1 MITGPPR
8 TAKETAATVG
18 LWTRPRAGAI
28 WGGVWLVYLVPAFV
42 EALRPEHSTPAKV
55 VGFALLLAFGL
66 TYIAAMLAAWDRN
79 DDGEGMPKNLWASEI
94 DPLSLRIGLAL
105 IVLAVASVVVVGE
118 QGVGTFVFL
127 SPVAASILPGRWAPY
142 GIAAAA
148 VATIGGELV
157 ARRYGADSAQ
167 LGGVLS
173 SGFAALM
180 AGFITLGVRRMRL
193 VVWELQVARAG
204 AEKLASAE
212 ERVRIARDLHDVLGH
227 SLTVISMRSQLAG
240 KLVER
245 GEMERAGEEIRA
257 VEELSRTAMSDVRE
271 AVAGY
276 RIRPFAAELA
286 AAEATLHDAGVAV
299 QVERSA
305 QQLPAAG
312 EEALGFVVREGVT
325 NVLRHSSARSCAIS
339 VRHTPQSVVVEVVDD
354 GRGTGAP
361 VYPIADDGAP
371 AGGDGSGLRGLAER
385 VAAAGGR
392 LSAGDGPTGGF
403 VLRAE
408 VAR

>member
-1 MITGPPR
+1 MQDDS
-8 TAKETAATVG
+8 AATIG
-18 LWTRPRAGAI
+18 LWARPRAGAI

-42 EALRPEHSTPAKV
+42 ESLRPEHSTPAKIA
-55 VGFALLLAFGL
+55 GFALLLAFGL
-66 TYIAAMLAAWDRN
+66 TYIAAMLAAWDRD
-79 DDGEGMPKNLWASEI
+79 DDGTGVPRNLWNAEI
-94 DPLSLRIGLAL
+94 DPVGARLGIAL
-105 IVLAVASVVVVGE
+105 VVLAIASVAVVGE
-118 QGVGTFVFL
+118 QGVAAFVFL
-127 SPVAASILPGRWAPY
+127 APIASSSLPGRLAPY
-142 GIAAAA
+142 GIAAA
-148 VATIGGELV
+148 VIATIVGELV
-157 ARRYGADSAQ
+157 ARRYGTDTAQ

-193 VVWELQVARAG
+193 VMWELQVARAG

-245 GEMERAGEEIRA
+245 GEMDRAGEEIRA

-276 RIRPFAAELA
+276 RIRPLAAELA
-286 AAEATLHDAGVAV
+286 AAEATLQDAGVAV

-305 QQLPAAG
+305 QELPEAG

-339 VRHTPQSVVVEVVDD
+339 VRHTQENVVVEVVDD
-354 GRGTGAP
+354 GRGTGTP
-361 VYPIADDGAP
+361 VHPILDGDDAGP
-371 AGGDGSGLRGLAER
+371 AGGSGLCGLAER

-408 VAR
+408 VGR